1 MYNRKYANKHSM
13 LINTKEL
20 QELTGLGRDSAK
32 RLATDAGAKVVVG
45 RLIYW
50 NRAKVEAAIEQ
61 LSE

>member
-1 MYNRKYANKHSM
+1 MHTRKYRNNKSL
-13 LINTKEL
+13 LINTQEL

-32 RLATDAGAKVVVG
+32 KIATEAGAKVVVG

-50 NRAKVEAAIEQ
+50 DRAKVEAAIER